1 MARRN
6 NQGRTRA
13 PQKPQSATPPPPAAT
28 RSDDSFLSFVAP
40 TEFIEIPS
48 RGLLYEEDSPLAGM
62 DTIEIR
68 HMTAKEEDIL
78 TSEAYLRKG
87 IAVDRLLQ
95 SILVDQT
102 IKVDD
107 LLIGDK
113 NALIVGAR
121 VSGFG
126 ADYHTSVTCPNCTA
140 VVESEFD
147 LDTVQLKTLEET
159 PDGVTPTGP
168 RTFSF
173 TLPTTGF
180 TVEVRLLT
188 GRDERVFAEKTEK
201 KKKLKLPSSMTT
213 DLLKTIIV
221 SVEEHADAP
230 TISKAVDTLPIKDS
244 THLKRTYEALIP
256 NVDLTH
262 DFNCQECSYDGR
274 VNVPL
279 TADFF
284 WPDR

>member
-13 PQKPQSATPPPPAAT
+13 PQKPQSANPPPPVAT
-28 RSDDSFLSFVAP
+28 QSDDNFLSFVAP

-48 RGLLYEEDSPLAGM
+48 KGLLYEEGSPLAGVE
-62 DTIEIR
+62 TIEIR

-126 ADYHTSVTCPNCTA
+126 ADYHTTVTCPNCA
-140 VVESEFD
+140 SVVETEFD
-147 LDTVQLKTLEET
+147 LDTVQLKEMGELPE
-159 PDGVTPTGP
+159 GVTSTGS

-173 TLPTTGF
+173 TLPITGF

-188 GRDERVFAEKTEK
+188 GGDERAFTQKAEK
-201 KKKLKLPSSMTT
+201 KKHRGGVCGRGGWKGRW
-213 DLLKTIIV
+213 
-221 SVEEHADAP
+221 
-230 TISKAVDTLPIKDS
+230 IKF
-244 THLKRTYEALIP
+244 
-256 NVDLTH
+256 V
-262 DFNCQECSYDGR
+262 
-274 VNVPL
+274 
-279 TADFF
+279 
-284 WPDR
+284 

>member
-6 NQGRTRA
+6 NQGRTNA
-13 PQKPQSATPPPPAAT
+13 PQQTAAAAPPPPLMQE
-28 RSDDSFLSFVAP
+28 RDDFLSFVAP
-40 TEFIEIPS
+40 TEFIELPS
-48 RGLLYEEDSPLAGM
+48 KGRLYPTESTMYGVETL
-62 DTIEIR
+62 EIR

-78 TSEAYLRKG
+78 TSEALLRKG
-87 IAVDRLLQ
+87 IAVERLLQ
-95 SILVDQT
+95 SVLVDQT

-126 ADYHTSVTCPNCTA
+126 PLYHTNVTCPNCTA
-140 VVESEFD
+140 IVETEFD
-147 LDTVQLKTLEET
+147 LDTIVPKSLEEI
-159 PDGVTPTGP
+159 PEGVTATSAN
-168 RTFSF
+168 TFSF
-173 TLPTTGF
+173 SLPTTGF
-180 TVEVRLLT
+180 TVEVKLLT
-188 GRDERVFAEKTEK
+188 GRDERLFAEQTEK
-201 KKKLKLPSSMTT
+201 KKKLKLPSTVTT

-221 SVEEHADAP
+221 AIEGRTDAA
-230 TISKAVDTLPIKDS
+230 TIGKAVNTLPIKDS
-244 THLKRTYEALIP
+244 THLKRMYEALIP

-262 DFNCQECSYDGR
+262 DFTCQTCSYDGR

-284 WPDR
+284 WPKR

>member
-6 NQGRTRA
+6 NQGRTSA
-13 PQKPQSATPPPPAAT
+13 PQKPQSANPPPPVAT
-28 RSDDSFLSFVAP
+28 QSDDNFLSFVAP

-48 RGLLYEEDSPLAGM
+48 KGLLYDEGSPLAGA

-126 ADYHTSVTCPNCTA
+126 ADYQTSVTCPNCTS
-140 VVESEFD
+140 VVETEFD
-147 LDTVQLKTLEET
+147 LETVQIKTLDELPE
-159 PDGVTPTGP
+159 GVTTSGP
-168 RTFSF
+168 RTFAF

-188 GRDERVFAEKTEK
+188 GRDERVFAEKVEK

-221 SVEEHADAP
+221 SVEERTDAA
-230 TISKAVDTLPIKDS
+230 TINKAVDMLPIKDS
-244 THLKRTYEALIP
+244 THLKRTYETLIP

-262 DFNCQECSYDGR
+262 DFSCQECSYDGR

-284 WPDR
+284 WPNR